1 MKKAGKLMALLT
13 AALMV
18 VGMLAGCGKPDPD
31 PNSGVYEAVTG
42 QMMGMTVSV
51 EEVYENG
58 VSFDLQDG
66 GKCVA
71 NLDGETFKIKWSTE
85 GNKVHIE
92 GQGVD
97 LNGTISGGDMT
108 LENMMDMG
116 LDMTFHCDKLLHSDA
131 GNGDS
136 GDKNAASGSV
146 LKRLRDAKKG
156 KDVYGGSAA
165 TVSAD
170 TSNEEMPFENE
181 QNTEQADGNTDIE
194 GDAESILNP
203 DYKSVTGDT
212 YEIAG
217 MSLLQPSGWNYFQ
230 EGDNSVRIMVGTTNK
245 DDYLRKASAVIEWHP
260 DASGSIDTSNYGE
273 PTSIDADFGELHYK
287 GAAGSIPGGWF
298 GAMMIA
304 EHDDGYILVTITA
317 PSDDSSIDVTSPEFN
332 AILASVETK

>member
-51 EEVYENG
+51 EEIYENG

-97 LNGTISGGDMT
+97 LNGTIGGGDMT

-116 LDMTFHCDKLLHSDA
+116 LDMTFHCDELTHAGETDGEKSSAKDKSEDA
-131 GNGDS
+131 G
-136 GDKNAASGSV
+136 AMSGSV
-146 LKRLRDAKKG
+146 LGRLKDAKNG
-156 KDVYGGSAA
+156 VDVYGGSGSSDA
-165 TVSAD
+165 TSSDELDGSDRGTDIDDWDIDWGDEEPDAGSGDVSDIAIAKGLD
-170 TSNEEMPFENE
+170 ASWFGPGTCDAQSLAEFYHYWCDELTWGEKEEMYSDFYDMIVEKAGCKPLDDNDEEYMDRAEFKYVTPGNGVLGFYLDR
-181 QNTEQADGNTDIE
+181 TDDGGWEYGGITC
-194 GDAESILNP
+194 
-203 DYKSVTGDT
+203 TGDV
-212 YEIAG
+212 
-217 MSLLQPSGWNYFQ
+217 L
-230 EGDNSVRIMVGTTNK
+230 
-245 DDYLRKASAVIEWHP
+245 
-260 DASGSIDTSNYGE
+260 DAYH
-273 PTSIDADFGELHYK
+273 EL
-287 GAAGSIPGGWF
+287 
-298 GAMMIA
+298 
-304 EHDDGYILVTITA
+304 E
-317 PSDDSSIDVTSPEFN
+317 E
-332 AILASVETK
+332 

>member
-1 MKKAGKLMALLT
+1 MRIKKGEKMKKAGKLMALLT

-97 LNGTISGGDMT
+97 LNGTIGGGDMT

-116 LDMTFHCDKLLHSDA
+116 LDMTFHCDKLLHADGAEGALSSEDE
-131 GNGDS
+131 GS
-136 GDKNAASGSV
+136 SGSV
-146 LKRLRDAKKG
+146 LARLKDAKSG
-156 KDVYGGSAA
+156 KNIYGGSGS
-165 TVSAD
+165 TVSEASSD
-170 TSNEEMPFENE
+170 TGFGEDS
-181 QNTEQADGNTDIE
+181 QTE
-194 GDAESILNP
+194 GDSQSIANP
-203 DYKSVTGDT
+203 DYKTINGDT

-217 MSLLQPSGWNYFQ
+217 MSLLQPNGWNYFQ

-245 DDYLRKASAVIEWHP
+245 DDYMSKSSAVIEWHP
-260 DASGSIDTSNYGE
+260 NASGSLDTSNYAE
-273 PTSIDADFGELHYK
+273 PVSIDADFGNLHYK
-287 GAAGSIPGGWF
+287 GISGSIPGGWF

-317 PSDDSSIDVTSPEFN
+317 PSDDTSIDVTSPEFS